1 METIGLRAGSK
12 RKVLTP
18 PKRAKA
24 FSPRIRATSWISRF
38 LAALYTVSPFGGVR
52 RRYIRGSALIS
63 TSIGDSSSDSLNM
76 GLILI
81 LKDSLGKGS
90 VTSISKEGR
99 TFYYAFS
106 PFPAVARANLSST
119 GAPTAY
125 FLGAI
130 PTIIPRPLS
139 LSL

>member
-1 METIGLRAGSK
+1 
-12 RKVLTP
+12 
-18 PKRAKA
+18 
-24 FSPRIRATSWISRF
+24 
-38 LAALYTVSPFGGVR
+38 
-52 RRYIRGSALIS
+52 
-63 TSIGDSSSDSLNM
+63 M

-119 GAPTAY
+119 GDPTAY

>member
-1 METIGLRAGSK
+1 MDSAWPFIIIM
-12 RKVLTP
+12 RKEMG
-18 PKRAKA
+18 KKE
-24 FSPRIRATSWISRF
+24 WICCLGF
-38 LAALYTVSPFGGVR
+38 
-52 RRYIRGSALIS
+52 IS
-63 TSIGDSSSDSLNM
+63 QTLNSQSDSLLSIRKFS
-76 GLILI
+76 GLILL

-106 PFPAVARANLSST
+106 PFPAVARANLSNIVANKMKK

-130 PTIIPRPLS
+130 PG
-139 LSL
+139 